1 MPSVYC
7 FTFFVSAVKNRFD
20 LFLAWLPLPVFHG
33 PSGFG
38 LLTKDCDR
46 SQTFS
51 TRQTRQLRDSA
62 LDANF
67 PLNTRA
73 RRARRAGE
81 RLRPR
86 GARSPGLAGDAGEE
100 DTQGPKVAR
109 KVSPRLPPSLQ
120 KGQRDALSPVAL
132 QLAFNQDL
140 CSSRWCL
147 LLCRILNCHPGL
159 CSENDA
165 GSTASARAGL
175 ADVARGA
182 DCGSWLLLCG
192 GTKEFS
198 APCLQSPLR
207 LVPPPLTDRYQDIS
221 GFADGCHGPGQI
233 SGHTRH
239 QASSCRS
246 LRTTATALKS
256 SQET

>member
-1 MPSVYC
+1 MTCRSHADSSLLGSLRLDSVLRFALPKRNVPSVYC

-73 RRARRAGE
+73 RRARKAGE

-100 DTQGPKVAR
+100 GTQGPKVAR
-109 KVSPRLPPSLQ
+109 KVSPRLPPPPERTKRCAESGGAPAGFQPGSL
-120 KGQRDALSPVAL
+120 LIPMVSPAVSDPKL
-132 QLAFNQDL
+132 
-140 CSSRWCL
+140 SSRTVL
-147 LLCRILNCHPGL
+147 RKRCRQYSICP
-159 CSENDA
+159 
-165 GSTASARAGL
+165 
-175 ADVARGA
+175 
-182 DCGSWLLLCG
+182 SWAC
-192 GTKEFS
+192 
-198 APCLQSPLR
+198 
-207 LVPPPLTDRYQDIS
+207 
-221 GFADGCHGPGQI
+221 
-233 SGHTRH
+233 
-239 QASSCRS
+239 
-246 LRTTATALKS
+246 
-256 SQET
+256 